1 MATRSTR
8 LTHGLPHPIPRL
20 SLPTLQER
28 IQEGAEGKE
37 SCWAGQSAQL
47 SGVRVSPVQYRGL
60 FP

>member
-1 MATRSTR
+1 MATCSTR
-8 LTHGLPHPIPRL
+8 LAHGLPHPIPRL

-47 SGVRVSPVQYRGL
+47 SGVRVSPV
-60 FP
+60 